1 MPESAQRFRT
11 TRQSVPIATTALWD
25 VKALV
30 DVRIWSLV
38 GSREFGDGT
47 GAEWLSDFR

>member
-11 TRQSVPIATTALWD
+11 TWQSVPIATTALWD
-25 VKALV
+25 VKA
-30 DVRIWSLV
+30 LV